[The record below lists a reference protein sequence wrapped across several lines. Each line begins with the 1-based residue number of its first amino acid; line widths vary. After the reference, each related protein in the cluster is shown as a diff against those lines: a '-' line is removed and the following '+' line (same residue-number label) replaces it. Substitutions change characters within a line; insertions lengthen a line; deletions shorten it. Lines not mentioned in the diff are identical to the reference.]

1 MPKAISNAVYFG
13 SGAKGPLK
21 WLSNFA
27 AVEHP
32 KGLLFKRR
40 RFRTAEHAYQSLKVH
55 AKDRHRL
62 EVSGDLGEL
71 DALEL
76 IGKKR
81 NHWDPKKGPVLAGIV
96 AKLVTKDK
104 YSKKLEQPLRLLP
117 KKEVPLG
124 ELEPLWDEILLAKVR
139 ACPTFK
145 EVLLASGRSTLVEFD
160 KGAKREADAGREPFW
175 TGLVKDGTLY
185 GKNWMGKRMM
195 LLRKHLREQ

>member
-1 MPKAISNAVYFG
+1 MPKKLSNATYFG
-13 SGAKGPLK
+13 SGSKGAYK

-40 RFRTAEHAYQSLKVH
+40 RFWTAEHAYQSLKVH
-55 AKDRHRL
+55 PGDRDRL
-62 EVSGDLGEL
+62 AVGGDLGDLE
-71 DALEL
+71 ALER
-76 IGKKR
+76 IGKKC
-81 NHWDPKKGPVLAGIV
+81 NHWRPKKGPVLAGIV

-124 ELEPLWDEILLAKVR
+124 ELEPLWDEILLAKAR

-145 EVLLASGRSTLVEFD
+145 EVLLGSGRSTLVEFD
-160 KGAKREADAGREPFW
+160 KGAKRETDAGREPFW

-185 GKNWMGKRMM
+185 GKNWMGRRMM